1 MFVLGEHRKAGP
13 KEILNR
19 LILYPSPS
27 RGRYIFLAIADAFQA
42 QPSEDTLS
50 DDFNIFRADP
60 PLPSVGEFYVV
71 PLSDLIQYRDN
82 RPFMQDEEIC

>member
-19 LILYPSPS
+19 LILYPPPA

-82 RPFMQDEEIC
+82 RSFMQDEEIC